1 MFARTRS
8 LGKIVDRPYQLL
20 LGSIG
25 SQRWIGRASL
35 LTRLGDYLDE
45 RGRGCNQQCQR
56 HGFGANE

>member
-25 SQRWIGRASL
+25 SQRCIGPASL
-35 LTRLGDYLDE
+35 LTRLGDYLT
-45 RGRGCNQQCQR
+45 GVLAAAISNVNAMG
-56 HGFGANE
+56 